1 MKKHH
6 GPVLTDRQITIT
18 QNDVAGRLTWFSPAE
33 YLKRRYASVVDAG
46 LYECSSS
53 AGDWG
58 GYLIQKIG
66 RTFYLILFQ
75 QENLCPRN
83 AFSVTTDD
91 KWALHGPSAEG
102 VKDAFRRIL
111 PGLLSR

>member
-1 MKKHH
+1 MKKYH
-6 GPVLTDRQITIT
+6 GPVLTGRQITIT
-18 QNDVAGRLTWFSPAE
+18 QNDVAGRLTWFSPVE
-33 YLKRRYASVVDAG
+33 YLKRRYASVVEVG

-66 RTFYLILFQ
+66 RRFYLIFFQ
-75 QENLCPRN
+75 QENLYPRN
-83 AFSVTTDD
+83 AFSVTTDV
-91 KWALHGPSAEG
+91 KWAFHGPSAEG

-111 PGLLSR
+111 RDLLQR